1 MPSREWHPDA
11 MSDLD
16 KYLIQLR
23 RELTRSQA
31 RLSRAERQRDRLLQE
46 NAALRQ
52 RLTQRT
58 APCGRKPSGRKSTA
72 KKS

>member
-31 RLSRAERQRDRLLQE
+31 RLSRAERKRDRLLQE

-58 APCGRKPSGRKSTA
+58 TPRGRKPSARKSTA

>member
-1 MPSREWHPDA
+1 

-31 RLSRAERQRDRLLQE
+31 RLSRAERQRDRLIEE

-52 RLTQRT
+52 RLT
-58 APCGRKPSGRKSTA
+58 APTPRARKSPNRKLTA

>member
-1 MPSREWHPDA
+1 MPSRAWHPDA

-31 RLSRAERQRDRLLQE
+31 RLSRAERQRDRLLEE
-46 NAALRQ
+46 NAGLRQ
-52 RLTQRT
+52 RLTLRT
-58 APCGRKPSGRKSTA
+58 TPHRRKPRARKPIA

>member
-1 MPSREWHPDA
+1 MGE
-11 MSDLD
+11 LD

-31 RLSRAERQRDRLLQE
+31 RLSRAERQRDRLLEE
-46 NAALRQ
+46 NADLRQ

-58 APCGRKPSGRKSTA
+58 APRSRKPATRKSPSRKLAA